1 MASPTL
7 ENLRQT
13 LSTLRRR
20 RSRLYV
26 LQQVSLAVIA
36 VVALVLLLSGLEAW
50 WQPSR
55 GGDIALFSILV
66 AGVAAAIWHVLFRVG
81 RMQSDD
87 QFMAQYVEGRI
98 PDLEQRLLT
107 SLEFNSDA
115 LDADMRGVSP
125 QFVRQLWADAE
136 IHVQEQQQ
144 QVDEVIPTR
153 NSWVSL
159 GSALGTVVIAA
170 AALLLSDALLNSA
183 GRLLWPFA
191 SEPAAPVA
199 AVEVPREI
207 LISVEPGDISM
218 QRGDAATIVARV
230 TNAMPSEIQLR
241 VQSDNVNWQELT
253 MRQDASGSDSAS
265 YSYFMPS
272 VQEDVVYYVN
282 FVQNGE
288 QRSEQFRISLYDLPK
303 VEQIDVAYQYPE
315 YTGIENNAE
324 TDTGDMLVPE
334 GTQVELL
341 VTFNKNVET
350 ATLEFQDGTAGYQNL
365 PLTIEGNIGRATLTI
380 SGDGV
385 YRVMAEDF
393 EDLVSQDPLDYY
405 IRAIPDEPPELVL
418 KSPGKDQD
426 VMPLEEVVLAV
437 EANDD
442 YGLSEFNLHY
452 AVVGADEVAVDFL
465 PEEQTRSIDGNELIY
480 LEDLSV
486 VPGDF
491 VSYYLTLADNNGIKG
506 PAEVVSDIYFLQVI
520 PTDQEF
526 RQAGGGGGGGGG
538 AQGGG
543 GGESSALVNLQKD
556 IIAATWKLRNQTDV
570 DPATLATDVQ
580 IIAESQREAT
590 TRARQ
595 SIERLSERLN
605 FSDDS
610 YDNAVLNLQQAIEQ
624 MTLAITEL
632 DKQQVTSALKPE
644 QVALQFI
651 LKAEADINRTNVS
664 TQQQAGGGGGGGG
677 AQQER
682 EDLRE
687 LFEMEM
693 GQLENRYE
701 TPQSASGGGG
711 GQQTEEANKLE
722 ELARRQEGL
731 TRAQRDLAR
740 RMEAMTEEQRR
751 RELERL
757 QREQEQLSQD
767 VAQLSQELSRSGRQ
781 QGQNQQSG
789 QQSQQ
794 GQQQSQQGPQP
805 GSGQGSAQ
813 GQSQQAS
820 AGGGQASG
828 SQSADQSGDQNSPQ
842 SQLERA
848 VQQMQE
854 AAQAESPA
862 MAAARSQRALESL
875 REQQRQM
882 NAEQNTSV
890 NQLAQNVAE
899 RAEQLQE
906 QQRQLQQD
914 LEEANREQGL
924 GDTRQ
929 DARDSGELQAMLDA
943 QQQQRREIEEI
954 EKMLR
959 AIIARGENEDQ
970 RLLSQAQQASR
981 AIRPIR
987 EGMDTSNRVLSNGMV
1002 NLALDIEQEVGD
1014 SISELSSALQAM
1026 NDANAPTSA
1035 DPIQQA
1041 ARDATELM
1049 QQMQALQRQTLALNQ
1064 GDQSDASIAG
1074 MREQLARSQQLA
1086 EQLAQQLQQQQ
1097 QQERTAAARG
1107 ANAPQGQS
1115 GQQGQQQA
1123 QAGQQGQSGQ
1133 QGQGQQGQGQ
1143 QGQQGQQGGQG
1154 QSGQGGQGQNQ
1165 QASNQAGGQQ
1175 GAQQGG
1181 QQGGQGGVQ
1190 RGGQIGGDGRR
1201 GAEGDVNPLGN
1212 ARSIRSE
1219 ITRQSIEDF
1228 LSQPELF
1235 TALLQPIME
1244 LEAALRAQ
1252 AELDRINQKLYASA
1266 DEDVPDQYRRLV
1278 EEYYRVLS
1286 EYNGAGN
1293 AAPQQ

>member
-1 MASPTL
+1 MTSPTL

-26 LQQVSLAVIA
+26 LQQVSLAVVG
-36 VVALVLLLSGLEAW
+36 VVALVLLLSALEAW

-66 AGVAAAIWHVLFRVG
+66 AGVAAAIWHVLYRVG

-87 QFMAQYVEGRI
+87 QFLAQYVEGRI

-115 LDADMRGVSP
+115 MDADTRGVSP

-170 AALLLSDALLNSA
+170 AALLLSDALLTSA

-199 AVEVPREI
+199 TVEVPREI

-315 YTGIENNAE
+315 YTGIEDNAE

-350 ATLEFQDGTAGYQNL
+350 ATLEFQDNEAGYQNL
-365 PLTIEGNIGRATLTI
+365 PLTIEGNTGRATLTI
-380 SGDGV
+380 TGDGV

-418 KSPGKDQD
+418 KSPGQDQE

-465 PEEQTRSIDGNELIY
+465 PEEQTRSIDGNEMIY

-486 VPGDF
+486 APGDF

-526 RQAGGGGGGGGG
+526 RRSGGGGGGGGG

-595 SIERLSERLN
+595 SIDRLAERLN

-664 TQQQAGGGGGGGG
+664 TEQQAGGGGGGGG

-701 TPQSASGGGG
+701 TPQSAGGGGG

-740 RMEAMTEEQRR
+740 RMESMTEEQRR

-757 QREQEQLSQD
+757 QREQEQLSQE
-767 VAQLSQELSRSGRQ
+767 VAQLSQQLSRSGRQ
-781 QGQNQQSG
+781 QSQNQ

-794 GQQQSQQGPQP
+794 GQQGQPQQSQQGQQP

-813 GQSQQAS
+813 SQSQQAS

-828 SQSADQSGDQNSPQ
+828 SQPAGQDSPQ

-854 AAQAESPA
+854 AAQAETPA

-882 NAEQNTSV
+882 NAEQNISV

-914 LEEANREQGL
+914 LAEANRQQGL
-924 GDTRQ
+924 GETRQ
-929 DARDSGELQAMLDA
+929 DARNSGELQAMLDA

-1026 NDANAPTSA
+1026 NDANTPTSA

-1064 GDQSDASIAG
+1064 GDQSDASIAQ
-1074 MREQLARSQQLA
+1074 MREQLERSQQLA

-1097 QQERTAAARG
+1097 QQERTAAQRG
-1107 ANAPQGQS
+1107 ANAPQGQP
-1115 GQQGQQQA
+1115 GQQGQQGQQLA
-1123 QAGQQGQSGQ
+1123 QAGQQGQS
-1133 QGQGQQGQGQ
+1133 GQQGQGQ

-1165 QASNQAGGQQ
+1165 QASNQN
-1175 GAQQGG
+1175 GG
-1181 QQGGQGGVQ
+1181 QQGGQQAGQGGGVQ

-1201 GAEGDVNPLGN
+1201 GVGGDVNPLGN

-1286 EYNGAGN
+1286 ENNGAGN